1 VTASR
6 VLLSVALVLTAA
18 VLQVTVINRLPLPG
32 AGPDLVLL
40 VVIALSIVVGPTSG
54 AVIGFGAGLL
64 VDLIPPTATEV
75 GRWAFVLCLVG
86 YIAGQ
91 IQVDARRSVWVVLA
105 AVAGLSATAALLYA
119 GVGLLFGDSRVTGE
133 VVVSTTVSLVLYDL
147 LLAPFVVPGVIAL
160 ARRTALNPTVP

>member
-1 VTASR
+1 MTASR

-40 VVIALSIVVGPTSG
+40 VVIALSIVVGPTGG

-64 VDLIPPTATEV
+64 VDVMPPSATEV
-75 GRWAFVLCLVG
+75 GRWALVLCVVG

-119 GVGLLFGDSRVTGE
+119 GVGLLFGDPRVTADL
-133 VVVSTTVSLVLYDL
+133 VVSTAVSLVLYDL